1 MRRQTTVGEV
11 DPEVLAYT
19 AGMDRVL
26 DLALVDADCLGT
38 AAHVT
43 MLSRVPVKPALMTP
57 QAARRVIAELRNILA
72 EAAAGRFSITLED
85 QDVHL
90 AIERRLTEK
99 LGDLGKRVHVCR
111 SRNDQVAVDLR
122 LFAKTRLLE
131 ATDAATA
138 LVRALIAFA
147 KKHEKLPMVG
157 RTHMQPAMPSSV
169 GLWASAWAEGL
180 LDDLTLLMAA
190 YELNDQCPL
199 GSAASYGVPVPI
211 DRRLTSDLLGFAKP
225 VHNVLHANQARGKLE
240 AAILSALGQIMLTL
254 SRMAQDLILFSMPEF
269 GYFRLPAEFT
279 TGSSIM
285 PQKRNPDVLELV
297 RAKTAKVLAHA
308 SLVAEILRAA
318 PSGYNRDLQET
329 KAPFMEGL
337 ELAISSLR
345 ILSPLVAGLEVDG
358 DALRRAFGPEV
369 FATDRALE
377 LVAAGMPFRDAY
389 HEVKANLQTLTGKS
403 PDAALAA
410 KRHLGAPLGL
420 DWADL
425 DARTQAAELWAADE
439 IAHHRIHR
447 DRLLGL
453 SRKKPS
459 GPFDRP
465 PKWGTLTNGGGKKP
479 RKNDKI

>member
-1 MRRQTTVGEV
+1 MRRKTTVGVV
-11 DPEVLAYT
+11 DADVLAYT

-26 DLALVDADCLGT
+26 DAALVEADCFGT

-43 MLSRVPVKPALMTP
+43 MLSRVPVKPRLLSPAD
-57 QAARRVIAELRNILA
+57 ARRVIAELRNLLA
-72 EAAAGRFSITLED
+72 DAAAGRFAITLED

-90 AIERRLTEK
+90 AVERRLTEK

-131 ATDAATA
+131 AVSAAAA
-138 LVRALIAFA
+138 LARALLAFA
-147 KKHEKLPMVG
+147 KTHEKTPMVG

-180 LDDLTLLMAA
+180 LDDLALLRTA
-190 YELNDQCPL
+190 YALNDQCPL

-211 DRRLTSDLLGFAKP
+211 DRQLASDLLGFAKP

-240 AAILSALGQIMLTL
+240 SVILSALGQMMLTL
-254 SRMAQDLILFSMPEF
+254 SRLAQDLILFSMPEF

-285 PQKRNPDVLELV
+285 PQKRNPDVLELL
-297 RAKTAKVLAHA
+297 RAKAAKVLAHA
-308 SLVAEILRAA
+308 NLVAEILRAA

-329 KAPFMEGL
+329 KEPFFSGF

-377 LVAAGMPFRDAY
+377 LVAGGMPFRDAY
-389 HEVKANLQTLTGKS
+389 HEVKANLGQLTGRS

-420 DWADL
+420 DFAAMEARAREAESWA
-425 DARTQAAELWAADE
+425 AAEGGR
-439 IAHHRIHR
+439 HRARR
-447 DRLLGL
+447 DRLLG
-453 SRKKPS
+453 RNVKKS
-459 GPFDRP
+459 
-465 PKWGTLTNGGGKKP
+465 
-479 RKNDKI
+479 